1 MNTKTMT
8 LLKTI
13 IQEHQKTGHP
23 VRRSDLWKKLLP
35 TAYRTNG
42 HGIEVQIRYLI
53 DHGMIDYLKQRCRS
67 VKGETSR
74 TTTALITPTSKGLAY
89 VASLEQTAP
98 SKPDRLA
105 RALYEGQQAIP
116 LAQEISRRDL
126 DAKNQEIALLKTINA
141 EQATEIQNLKRKI
154 AKLAAAVSVDDLL
167 SMI

>member
-13 IQEHQKTGHP
+13 IQEYQKTGHP

-74 TTTALITPTSKGLAY
+74 TTTALITPTSKGLAH
-89 VASLEQTAP
+89 VASLEQAAP
-98 SKPDRLA
+98 KTDRLA

-154 AKLAAAVSVDDLL
+154 AKLASAVSVDDLL